1 MENMNETSS
10 DRPIEQGALAT
21 SLRSETFWNPYLAGV
36 ALGLVL
42 LSSFLVM
49 GKGIGA
55 SGAANRFGVAIASV
69 IAPAHVEAN
78 PNLAQTRGDRESVLD
93 DWLVFE
99 VLGVFLGGLLGAYSA
114 GRLRLGV
121 IKGFGVRTTHR
132 LAFAFGG
139 GVLMGLAARAAR
151 GCTSGQALSGG
162 AVMSVG
168 AWIFMLSVFGGGYA
182 LAWFVRSQWRVGGV
196 S

>member
-1 MENMNETSS
+1 MERP
-10 DRPIEQGALAT
+10 DR
-21 SLRSETFWNPYLAGV
+21 FWNPYAGGV

-42 LSSFLVM
+42 LAAFVVSGHGL
-49 GKGIGA
+49 GA
-55 SGAANRFGVAIASV
+55 SGAATRFGAAAMFA
-69 IAPAHVEAN
+69 IAPAHAAATPGVAA
-78 PNLAQTRGDRESVLD
+78 LADGRNGILD

-99 VLGVFLGGLLGAYSA
+99 VLGVVLGGLVAAWTA

-121 IKGFGVRTTHR
+121 IRGAGVSIPTR

-139 GVLMGLAARAAR
+139 GVLMGIAARLAR

-162 AVMSVG
+162 AVLSAG
-168 AWIFMLSVFGGGYA
+168 AWIFMFSVFGGGYA
-182 LAWFVRSQWRVGGV
+182 LAWFVRRQW

>member
-1 MENMNETSS
+1 ME
-10 DRPIEQGALAT
+10 
-21 SLRSETFWNPYLAGV
+21 SEKFWNPYLAGI

-42 LSSFLVM
+42 LTSFLVM
-49 GKGIGA
+49 SKGLGA
-55 SGAANRFGVAIASV
+55 SGAANRLGVAIAEV
-69 IAPAHVEAN
+69 VAPAHVAAN
-78 PNLAQTRGDRESVLD
+78 PNLASTKGDRASVLD

-99 VLGVFLGGLLGAYSA
+99 ILGVFIGGAIGAYTA
-114 GRLRLGV
+114 GRFGAHVIRGTGVSVATRLS
-121 IKGFGVRTTHR
+121 
-132 LAFAFGG
+132 FAFSGG
-139 GVLMGLAARAAR
+139 ILMGLAARAAR

-182 LAWFVRSQWRVGGV
+182 VAWFVRRQW